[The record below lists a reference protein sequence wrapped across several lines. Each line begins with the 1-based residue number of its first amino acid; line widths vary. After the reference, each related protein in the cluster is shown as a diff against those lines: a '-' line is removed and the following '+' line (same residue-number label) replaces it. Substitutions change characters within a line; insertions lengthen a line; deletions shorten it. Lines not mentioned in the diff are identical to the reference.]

1 MEYRMSYVEK
11 LATEMV
17 ASNCSLAQV
26 EKTADNIKIKLGEQ
40 QLDKFITALFKASH
54 KRTLCCQ

>member
-1 MEYRMSYVEK
+1 MSYVEK

-17 ASNCSLAQV
+17 ASDCSLAQV
-26 EKTADNIKIKLGEQ
+26 EKTADNLKVKLGEQ

-54 KRTLCCQ
+54 QRTLCCQ